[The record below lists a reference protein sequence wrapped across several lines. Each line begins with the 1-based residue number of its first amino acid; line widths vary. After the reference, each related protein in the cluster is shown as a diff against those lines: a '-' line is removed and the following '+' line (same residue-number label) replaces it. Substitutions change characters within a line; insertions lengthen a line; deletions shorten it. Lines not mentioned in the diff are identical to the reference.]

1 MAVWAVIP
9 AFNEGKRIKEVLKK
23 VKNFTPN
30 IIVVDD
36 GSRDETSAVAKEE
49 GVVLLPHIT
58 NLGKGAA
65 LKTGCDYAL
74 MQGADKIVVLDAD
87 GQHDPERIPDFLRL
101 LEEADIVF
109 GYRQLGESMPYILR
123 FGNWFINKMVAKLY
137 GLELR
142 DTQSGYRAFTAD
154 AYKKIRW
161 NARDYSMESEMISRV
176 GRHKL
181 RYKEVPIKTIYG
193 DKYKGTTVLDGI
205 RIVTKL
211 MMWRVS

>member
-1 MAVWAVIP
+1 
-9 AFNEGKRIKEVLKK
+9 
-23 VKNFTPN
+23 
-30 IIVVDD
+30 
-36 GSRDETSAVAKEE
+36 
-49 GVVLLPHIT
+49 
-58 NLGKGAA
+58 
-65 LKTGCDYAL
+65 
-74 MQGADKIVVLDAD
+74 
-87 GQHDPERIPDFLRL
+87 
-101 LEEADIVF
+101 
-109 GYRQLGESMPYILR
+109 MPYILR

-137 GLELR
+137 GIELH